1 MKFINREKELQ
12 FLEERY
18 LSKKPEFIIIYGK
31 RRVGKTELI
40 KQFIKKKPAI
50 YFLADKRNLLEQ
62 LKELGKVIGG
72 YFKDTILERRGFN
85 NFLEV
90 FEYLKEKVKNR
101 LIFVIDEYPYLVE
114 VEKSI
119 TSIFQKGWDEYL
131 KNTKIF
137 LILCGS
143 SVSMMEEE
151 TLIYKSPLYGRR
163 TGQILLKPLSFYES
177 WKFFP
182 KINFDKFLEIFTIT
196 GGIPCYL
203 LQINSTLSLEEN
215 IKLKIF
221 PKTEFLH
228 NEVEFILK
236 EELREPKNYLAILK
250 AISWGRK
257 RFSEIINETGLEKN
271 ILTKYLDVLKNL
283 QLVEK
288 EVPVTEKNPVKSRK
302 GLYEICDNFFRF
314 WFQYI
319 YPYKSDLEIER
330 FDEVLRKLKE
340 NFKILEA
347 VTYEKVSREILWRL
361 RDKIFPFERIGK
373 WWEKGEE
380 IDIVGLNQKTKEII
394 FGEAKWSNKPI
405 DVDVYKKLRM
415 KSKSVNWMRKNRKEY
430 YVLFSKSGFTKNM
443 IKLAKED
450 GIFLVHK
457 DKLLYNPKKRNV
469 GSF

>member
-1 MKFINREKELQ
+1 MKFINREKELR

-18 LSKKPEFIIIYGK
+18 LSKKSEFIIIYGK

-72 YFKDTILERRGFN
+72 HFKDTILERRGFN

-90 FEYLKEKVKNR
+90 FEYLKEKVKSR

-114 VEKSI
+114 VDKSV

-143 SVSMMEEE
+143 SVAMMEEE

-182 KINFDKFLEIFTIT
+182 KTSFDKFLEIFTIT

-203 LQINSTLSLEEN
+203 LQFNPTLSLEEN
-215 IKLKIF
+215 VKLKIF

-257 RFSEIINETGLEKN
+257 RFSEVINETSLEKN

-288 EVPVTEKNPVKSRK
+288 EVPVTEKNPTKSRK

-347 VTYEKVSREILWRL
+347 MTYEKVSCEILWRL
-361 RDKIFPFERIGK
+361 RDEIFPFERIGK
-373 WWEKGEE
+373 WWEKEKE
-380 IDIVGLNQKTKEII
+380 IDIVGLNQKTKEVI
-394 FGEAKWSNKPI
+394 FGEVKWSDKPV
-405 DVDVYKKLRM
+405 DVDVYKKLRK
-415 KSKSVNWMRKNRKEY
+415 KSEFVDWMRKNRKEY
-430 YVLFSKSGFTKNM
+430 YILFSKSGFTKSM
-443 IKLAKED
+443 MRLAKED
-450 GIFLVHK
+450 GVFLVYK
-457 DKLLYNPKKRNV
+457 DKLLYNPIR
-469 GSF
+469 

>member
-1 MKFINREKELQ
+1 MKFINREKELR

-18 LSKKPEFIIIYGK
+18 LSKKSEFIIIYGK

-72 YFKDTILERRGFN
+72 HFKDTILERRGFN

-114 VEKSI
+114 VDKSV

-143 SVSMMEEE
+143 SVAMMEEE

-182 KINFDKFLEIFTIT
+182 KTSFDKFLEIFTIT

-203 LQINSTLSLEEN
+203 LQFNPTLSLEEN
-215 IKLKIF
+215 VKLKIF

-257 RFSEIINETGLEKN
+257 RFSEVINETSLEKN

-288 EVPVTEKNPVKSRK
+288 EVPVTEKNPTKSRK

-347 VTYEKVSREILWRL
+347 MTYEKVSCEILWRL
-361 RDKIFPFERIGK
+361 RDEIFPFERIGK
-373 WWEKGEE
+373 WWEKEKE
-380 IDIVGLNQKTKEII
+380 IDIVGLNQKTKEVI
-394 FGEAKWSNKPI
+394 FGEVKWSDKPV
-405 DVDVYKKLRM
+405 DVDVYKKLRK
-415 KSKSVNWMRKNRKEY
+415 KSEFVDWMRKNRKEY
-430 YVLFSKSGFTKNM
+430 YILFSKSGFTKSM
-443 IKLAKED
+443 MRLAKED
-450 GIFLVHK
+450 GVFLVYK
-457 DKLLYNPKKRNV
+457 DKLLYNPIR
-469 GSF
+469 